1 MVITYMWRRKEV
13 GKRPRIK
20 EREGKQ
26 ANFTETE
33 NRTAVAKGYGG
44 GRDKEIKRSK
54 GTNFQLQESVLRV

>member
-33 NRTAVAKGYGG
+33 NRTVVAKGCGG

-54 GTNFQLQESVLRV
+54 GTTFQLQESVLRV